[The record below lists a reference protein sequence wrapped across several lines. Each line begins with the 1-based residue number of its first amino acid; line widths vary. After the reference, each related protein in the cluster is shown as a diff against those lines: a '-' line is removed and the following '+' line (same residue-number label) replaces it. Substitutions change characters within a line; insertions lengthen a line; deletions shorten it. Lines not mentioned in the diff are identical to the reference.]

1 LKLRLHNLQGKAVR
15 QVDVRDDVFGAP
27 MNAALVHQVAVGQQS
42 NARQGTARTKTRSQ
56 VSGGGAKPRPQKYTG
71 RSRQGTIRAP
81 HWRGGGVV
89 FGPDG
94 RNYRHRTPRR
104 MRRQSLV
111 AMLSDKV
118 RSNQLLLVE
127 DLELEELKTREVVR
141 VLNALGAA
149 SPVLLVADGADEAV
163 LRCAR
168 NVPKLSMLPA
178 AVLNSVDLLN
188 HRSVV
193 ITLEAVRKAEE
204 LWGGP
209 FARRKEPAA
218 VAAEG

>member
-1 LKLRLHNLQGKAVR
+1 
-15 QVDVRDDVFGAP
+15 
-27 MNAALVHQVAVGQQS
+27 M
-42 NARQGTARTKTRSQ
+42 
-56 VSGGGAKPRPQKYTG
+56 
-71 RSRQGTIRAP
+71 
-81 HWRGGGVV
+81 V

>member
-1 LKLRLHNLQGKAVR
+1 
-15 QVDVRDDVFGAP
+15 
-27 MNAALVHQVAVGQQS
+27 M
-42 NARQGTARTKTRSQ
+42 
-56 VSGGGAKPRPQKYTG
+56 
-71 RSRQGTIRAP
+71 
-81 HWRGGGVV
+81 V

-149 SPVLLVADGADEAV
+149 FPVLLVADGADEAV

-168 NVPKLSMLPA
+168 NVPKLNMLPA

>member
-1 LKLRLHNLQGKAVR
+1 MKLRLHNLQGKAVR
-15 QVDVRDDVFGAP
+15 QVDVRDDVFGVP

-81 HWRGGGVV
+81 HWKGGGVV

-118 RSNQLLLVE
+118 RSNQLLLLE

-168 NVPKLSMLPA
+168 NVPRLSMLPA